1 MRTVIDIP
9 DDQIEALRRISERT
23 NASRAEV
30 IRRAIVDYV
39 ARHAPDEEDDAFG
52 LWRDREGDALEIE
65 DEIRSEWSR

>member
-9 DDQIEALRRISERT
+9 DDQIEALRQISERA